1 MQADK
6 RDSWAVFLV
15 SRDWKHD
22 LKNEAA
28 TRAWL
33 HNLKVPPNYPVCML
47 ADVHTVFS
55 LRDYAVHGI
64 VGVNL
69 RCSLVI
75 STVKLYQSSYT
86 ATSLGAR
93 LQHTTIVPFAPD
105 RLQHQ
110 AWNTV
115 VIINTTDLT
124 FIVRPFS
131 IRNISHFPPTRAI
144 YVFREILTTFEIISL
159 NSNHQLYRRCSV
171 LCEAAT

>member
-1 MQADK
+1 M
-6 RDSWAVFLV
+6 FLV

-28 TRAWL
+28 THEWL

-75 STVKLYQSSYT
+75 SAMKLYQSYT
-86 ATSLGAR
+86 ATCLGVSLQR
-93 LQHTTIVPFAPD
+93 TTFVPFAPE
-105 RLQHQ
+105 RLQH
-110 AWNTV
+110 
-115 VIINTTDLT
+115 
-124 FIVRPFS
+124 
-131 IRNISHFPPTRAI
+131 RA
-144 YVFREILTTFEIISL
+144 
-159 NSNHQLYRRCSV
+159 
-171 LCEAAT
+171 